1 MGTGYLPRRL
11 WRTALDGRKW
21 TSSSYWCQLHSLL
34 RKKTAK
40 IVWSQLLSFHTW
52 PNCWRPRQQRTRL
65 RESTLPRD
73 LHKGIRSLRYVGKY
87 QAITKYVWKYHTIT
101 KGEIS
106 SPLDLQT
113 CARDCEVQSG
123 AKRRWAFRSG
133 GKKLSAIGGSREK
146 HILGWWIY
154 QSVNIPLIHCKPKCT

>member
-21 TSSSYWCQLHSLL
+21 TSSSYWCQPHSLL

-40 IVWSQLLSFHTW
+40 IVWSQLLSFHTK

-65 RESTLPRD
+65 RASPLPRD
-73 LHKGIRSLRYVGKY
+73 LHKGIRSLRYVWKN
-87 QAITKYVWKYHTIT
+87 QAMT

-113 CARDCEVQSG
+113 CARACEVQSG
-123 AKRRWAFRSG
+123 AKRRWAFRSD

-154 QSVNIPLIHCKPKCT
+154 QRVNIPLIHCKPKCT

>member
-11 WRTALDGRKW
+11 WGAALDGREG

-40 IVWSQLLSFHTW
+40 IVCKFLEFLTYKSWLLSFHTK
-52 PNCWRPRQQRTRL
+52 PNCWRPRQQRTWL
-65 RESTLPRD
+65 RASPLPRD
-73 LHKGIRSLRYVGKY
+73 LHKGIRSLRYVWKY
-87 QAITKYVWKYHTIT
+87 QAIT

-113 CARDCEVQSG
+113 CARACEVQSG
-123 AKRRWAFRSG
+123 AKRRWAFRSD

-154 QSVNIPLIHCKPKCT
+154 QRVNIPLIHCKPKCT